1 MIIVYGGCQ
10 ADEPGRVTPRLPS
23 DAADEVFGRIRGL
36 LQSLAPTCVV
46 GALASGADILFARAA
61 LEEGIPL
68 KVLLPFDA
76 ETFRKSSVEPAGQ
89 PWIGDYDRIIT
100 TTGKYKGTD
109 KDRVTVADGRL
120 EPADAD
126 VYHKHNSALLDHA
139 AALARPG
146 GERVWLLS
154 VRPKPD
160 PLSPTV
166 TDDLM
171 SRANERGML
180 ALDVDPL
187 PPSRR
192 SAFIVMPY
200 GKKKD
205 PRVNRFVECNPAFH
219 KVYRPLLE
227 DFDVD
232 WTRADLLTDSG
243 LIHSAM
249 LSDLANSDL
258 VVADLSA
265 INFNVAYE
273 LGIRHVFASRAT
285 VLIDPSVV
293 SFKHGT
299 PPFDINMI
307 RTHTF
312 ERSPDD
318 VTDEQAETAID
329 ALREVMATALE
340 PGKSDSPCHEWF
352 DLGQIVR
359 PFQPRA
365 AVPQFRRAGKTV
377 RDAVAAATRSADP
390 DKMRAEAANVAAAT
404 DIKPV
409 ARRACQIELAAGLLN
424 EGAYDDARKLL
435 ELAKPGPDDPPPDE
449 DPLQRTWLH
458 KTVMAY
464 RRLGEQ
470 TADEA
475 EQRKLWDVAK
485 QYLLEAEEAGYRDSE
500 TYGIWGGLLKRQLQ
514 SQRAEM
520 DKAVAQSLFAEM
532 EQRYRSGFELD
543 PDYYT
548 GVNVVMA
555 LRWSGRPRDDAFA
568 RDFNELLTV
577 SRFLAQVARK
587 EDPQNFWAAVTLAE
601 LTLHE
606 ALERGTATIDDA
618 VGQYADAA
626 RIGRPDEIASA
637 RFQLEFMR
645 QCGDRGDVIDRAL
658 AAVPLPG

>member
-10 ADEPGRVTPRLPS
+10 ADEPGRDNPRLPA
-23 DAADEVFGRIRGL
+23 DAAEETFGRIRGL
-36 LQSLAPTCVV
+36 LQSLKPTCAV

-76 ETFRKSSVEPAGQ
+76 DTFRKTSVEPAGQ
-89 PWIGDYDRIIT
+89 PWIGDYQRIMT
-100 TTGKYKGTD
+100 TAG
-109 KDRVTVADGRL
+109 VTVADAGL
-120 EPADAD
+120 DAADPD
-126 VYHKHNSALLDHA
+126 VYHKHNVALLDHA

-146 GERVWLLS
+146 AERVWLLS
-154 VRPKPD
+154 VRPKPN
-160 PLSPTV
+160 PLSPSV

-171 SRANERGML
+171 SRAEERGML
-180 ALDVDPL
+180 AIDFDPM

-192 SAFIVMPY
+192 SGFVVMPY

-205 PRVNRFVECNPAFH
+205 PRVNRFLECDPAFH

-285 VLIDPSVV
+285 VLIDPSVT
-293 SFKHGT
+293 SFKRGA

-312 ERSPDD
+312 ERGPDD
-318 VTDEQAETAID
+318 VTDEQAEKAID
-329 ALREVMATALE
+329 ALREVMTTALE
-340 PGKSDSPCHEWF
+340 PGKWDSPCHEWF

-359 PFQPRA
+359 PFQPRSA
-365 AVPQFRRAGKTV
+365 APQFRRAGKNV

-390 DKMRAEAANVAAAT
+390 DKMRAEALNVATAP
-404 DIKPV
+404 DVSNV
-409 ARRACQIELAAGLLN
+409 ARRACRIELAAGLLN
-424 EGAYDDARKLL
+424 EGAYDDARNLL

-449 DPLQRTWLH
+449 DPLHRTWLH

-470 TADEA
+470 TTDEA
-475 EQRKLWDVAK
+475 EQRKLWNVAK

-500 TYGIWGGLLKRQLQ
+500 TYGIWGGLLKRQIND
-514 SQRAEM
+514 QRAGM
-520 DKAVAQSLFAEM
+520 DAAVAQSLFAEM
-532 EQRYRSGFELD
+532 EHRYRSGFELD
-543 PDYYT
+543 PEYYT

-555 LRWSGRPRDDAFA
+555 LRWSGRPRDDAFH

-577 SRFLAQVARK
+577 SRFLAQVARN
-587 EDPQNFWAAVTLAE
+587 EDPQDFWAAVTLAE

-606 ALERGTATIDDA
+606 ALELGTASIDDA
-618 VGQYADAA
+618 VLQYADAA
-626 RIGRPDEIASA
+626 RTGRPDEIKSA

-645 QCGDRGDVIDRAL
+645 KCGDPDDVIDRTL
-658 AAVPLPG
+658 AALPMLVDERGQ